1 MTPMPPGPAGA
12 ETSTLPDTRL
22 PVSLLVAFSILG
34 PVTIHLILPALPHLQ
49 TQFGAD
55 YATTQL
61 LVSFFVVA
69 FGAGQILVG
78 PMADLFGKRRVLVA
92 GMALFSVASAL
103 CALAPGITVLIG
115 LRILQ
120 GIGACAGTVLARAMI
135 LDHYRP
141 PASTRILGYLA
152 IGISIG
158 PIIAP
163 TAGGLL
169 FEIAGWRMSFWVL
182 AALGLAN
189 TALALWLLPAGPGG
203 AAASQGLGRLA
214 HDVGLLLRDRGFILN
229 WLTVCFNSG
238 TVFTFIAC
246 AALIGDMYLGLT
258 PTLFGMWFGLGA
270 VGYIIGNFVS
280 GRLAG
285 RFRASVIL
293 AAGVFGVALATG
305 LIVLGLALDIRSP
318 LMLFGLFSTIMA
330 ASGFVMPNAYAG
342 SIAAVPAAAGSAS
355 GFVGFAQYVV
365 GAIFATVAG
374 HLIESRQE
382 PVWLGI
388 VMAVAS
394 VAGIAVALAML
405 RPVGAEMARR

>member
-1 MTPMPPGPAGA
+1 MTSKPPGPAGA
-12 ETSTLPDTRL
+12 ETTL

-61 LVSFFVVA
+61 LISFFVVA

-78 PMADLFGKRRVLVA
+78 PMADLFGKRRILVA
-92 GMALFSVASAL
+92 GMALFTVASAL
-103 CALAPGITVLIG
+103 GALAPGITALIG

-169 FEIAGWRMSFWVL
+169 FELAGWRMSFWAL
-182 AALGLAN
+182 AGLGLAN
-189 TALALWLLPAGPGG
+189 TALAMWLLPADPGTG
-203 AAASQGLGRLA
+203 SNSAGLARLA
-214 HDVGLLLRDRGFILN
+214 RDIGLLLRDRGFILN
-229 WLTVCFNSG
+229 WLTVCFNAG

-258 PTLFGMWFGLGA
+258 PTLFGLWFGLGA
-270 VGYIIGNFVS
+270 IGYIIGNFVS
-280 GRLAG
+280 GHLAG
-285 RFRASVIL
+285 RFRATTIL
-293 AAGVFGVALATG
+293 AAGVFAVALRAG
-305 LIVLGLALDIRSP
+305 LIVLGLALDVRSP
-318 LMLFGLFSTIMA
+318 LMLFGLFSAIMA
-330 ASGFVMPNAYAG
+330 ASGLVMPNAYAG
-342 SIAAVPAAAGSAS
+342 SMAAVPAAAGSAS

-365 GAIFATVAG
+365 GAVFATVAG
-374 HLIESRQE
+374 HLIDARQE

-388 VMAVAS
+388 VMAFAS
-394 VAGIAVALAML
+394 AAGIGVAIAML
-405 RPVGAEMARR
+405 RRARPAAAGA